1 MINDKTTKEL
11 EHILEHTDSVRQLAD
26 VVDKSANM
34 QENISFADYFL
45 SLKSVQS
52 IGNAEIV
59 KRSGINRNYAYQILN
74 GTRPN
79 PSQDKVIR
87 LSLAGELNLDET
99 QRALIIAKAPVLYP
113 RIRRDSILI
122 FCINKSLDVMD
133 TNELLFS
140 FHEEVLH

>member
-11 EHILEHTDSVRQLAD
+11 EHILEHTDSVRQLSD

-52 IGNAEIV
+52 VGNAEIV
-59 KRSGINRNYAYQILN
+59 RRSGINRNYAYQILN

-99 QRALIIAKAPVLYP
+99 QRALKIANAPVLYP